1 MRPETTELL
10 IVDDTL
16 RYVLYG
22 VSVVLGIDMRASEI
36 ERLFAASAS
45 GDSSAHSYEFHR
57 SPSVLVT
64 GRVDEHEPESVW
76 LSVAARKFDQFELKR
91 LVEAARHASFGLA
104 AVRRAT

>member
-1 MRPETTELL
+1 MSPEATELL
-10 IVDDTL
+10 IIDDTL

-45 GDSSAHSYEFHR
+45 GESTAQSYEFHR
-57 SPSVLVT
+57 SPRVLIA
-64 GRVDEHEPESVW
+64 GRVDEYEPESVR
-76 LSVAARKFDQFELKR
+76 LSVAAPKFDQAELKR
-91 LVEAARHASFGLA
+91 LVEAARHSSFGLA

>member
-1 MRPETTELL
+1 MSPEANELL
-10 IVDDTL
+10 IIDDTL

-45 GDSSAHSYEFHR
+45 GDSSAQSYEFHR
-57 SPSVLVT
+57 SPRVVVT

-76 LSVAARKFDQFELKR
+76 LAVAAPKFDQSELKR

-104 AVRRAT
+104 AARRAT